1 MTHLRGDSVR
11 YRFKTINLDEVWQKE
26 QGWNEE
32 KKSGR
37 QFDDRKEL
45 AFWEKLAPDY
55 SQQFNLYRDVPGLK
69 EKISSIIGKGSYLLD
84 LGCGSGN
91 FALPFSKQCR
101 EILALDFS
109 PAMLE
114 VLSRE
119 MKKQDIRNIRTVCSK
134 WEDFSQPCE
143 TDFVLA
149 VNSLYWVCYMR
160 EALKKIVLYG
170 RKGFIIVRTLL
181 KPLLYRIYDDLNLD
195 YHRNNDYMLMP
206 LMLWDMGIHADV
218 EFMKYDRTKLY
229 PTLASG
235 EEEMKSDLGELTYM
249 NFNNQ
254 LEEKF
259 LHHCEKTEEG
269 YLYRSERIVQVIS
282 FVKEG

>member
-1 MTHLRGDSVR
+1 MYLL
-11 YRFKTINLDEVWQKE
+11 KKINLDDAWQKE

-32 KKSGR
+32 RKSGR
-37 QFDDRKEL
+37 KFDDRKEL
-45 AFWEKLAPDY
+45 EFWEKLAPHY
-55 SQQFNLYRDVPGLK
+55 SEQYNLYRDVPGLK
-69 EKISSIIGKGSYLLD
+69 EKIFSLIGENSSVLD

-91 FALPFSKQCR
+91 FTIPLAPRCR

-109 PAMLE
+109 PAMLDQ
-114 VLSRE
+114 LTLKIRE
-119 MKKQDIRNIRTVCSK
+119 NGISNVRTVCSK
-134 WEDFSQPCE
+134 WEDFSKPW
-143 TDFVLA
+143 DADYVLA
-149 VNSLYWVCYMR
+149 VNSLYRVCYMR

-269 YLYRSERIVQVIS
+269 YLYHSERIVQVIS

>member
-1 MTHLRGDSVR
+1 M
-11 YRFKTINLDEVWQKE
+11 
-26 QGWNEE
+26 
-32 KKSGR
+32 
-37 QFDDRKEL
+37 
-45 AFWEKLAPDY
+45 
-55 SQQFNLYRDVPGLK
+55 
-69 EKISSIIGKGSYLLD
+69 
-84 LGCGSGN
+84 
-91 FALPFSKQCR
+91 
-101 EILALDFS
+101 
-109 PAMLE
+109 
-114 VLSRE
+114 
-119 MKKQDIRNIRTVCSK
+119 
-134 WEDFSQPCE
+134 
-143 TDFVLA
+143 LA
-149 VNSLYWVCYMR
+149 VNSLYRVCYMR
-160 EALKKIVLYG
+160 EALKKIFLYG

>member
-1 MTHLRGDSVR
+1 
-11 YRFKTINLDEVWQKE
+11 
-26 QGWNEE
+26 
-32 KKSGR
+32 
-37 QFDDRKEL
+37 
-45 AFWEKLAPDY
+45 
-55 SQQFNLYRDVPGLK
+55 
-69 EKISSIIGKGSYLLD
+69 
-84 LGCGSGN
+84 
-91 FALPFSKQCR
+91 
-101 EILALDFS
+101 
-109 PAMLE
+109 
-114 VLSRE
+114 
-119 MKKQDIRNIRTVCSK
+119 
-134 WEDFSQPCE
+134 
-143 TDFVLA
+143 
-149 VNSLYWVCYMR
+149 
-160 EALKKIVLYG
+160 
-170 RKGFIIVRTLL
+170 
-181 KPLLYRIYDDLNLD
+181 
-195 YHRNNDYMLMP
+195 MP